1 MREKKT
7 MIFKDMLKRYHISPL
22 QYQDGVELEEKDYND
37 LYKMMLRYYA
47 VRKLTENY
55 EPPKID
61 KTLVDK
67 MNKSFESSLIPFEPE
82 ELFDILMIKK
92 GVKNYEDGE

>member
-1 MREKKT
+1 MT
-7 MIFKDMLKRYHISPL
+7 FKDMLKRYHISPL

-47 VRKLTENY
+47 VRKLTEDY

-61 KTLVDK
+61 KTLVEK
-67 MNKSFESSLIPFEPE
+67 MNKNFKSSLIPFEPE
-82 ELFDILMIKK
+82 ELFDILMIKR
-92 GVKNYEDGE
+92 GVNNNEDGQ

>member
-1 MREKKT
+1 M
-7 MIFKDMLKRYHISPL
+7 MFKDILKRYHISPL
-22 QYQDGVELEEKDYND
+22 QYNDGVELEEKDYND
-37 LYKMMLRYYA
+37 LYKMLLRYYA
-47 VRKLTENY
+47 VRRLTENY

-67 MNKSFESSLIPFEPE
+67 MNKNFESSLIPFEPE
-82 ELFDILMIKK
+82 ELFDILMSKK

>member
-1 MREKKT
+1 M
-7 MIFKDMLKRYHISPL
+7 FKDILKRYHISPL
-22 QYQDGVELEEKDYND
+22 QYNDGVEVEEKDYND
-37 LYKMMLRYYA
+37 LYKMLIRYYA

-61 KTLVDK
+61 KTLLDK
-67 MNKSFESSLIPFEPE
+67 MNKNFESSLIPFEPE
-82 ELFDILMIKK
+82 ELFDILMSKK

>member
-1 MREKKT
+1 MT
-7 MIFKDMLKRYHISPL
+7 FKDMLKRYHISPL

-47 VRKLTENY
+47 VRKLTEDY

-61 KTLVDK
+61 KTLVEK
-67 MNKSFESSLIPFEPE
+67 MNKNFKSSLIPFEPE

-92 GVKNYEDGE
+92 GVKNNEDGQ

>member
-1 MREKKT
+1 

>member
-1 MREKKT
+1 MT
-7 MIFKDMLKRYHISPL
+7 FKDMLKRYHISPL

>member
-1 MREKKT
+1 M
-7 MIFKDMLKRYHISPL
+7 FKDILKRYHISPL
-22 QYQDGVELEEKDYND
+22 QYNDGVELEEKDYND
-37 LYKMMLRYYA
+37 LYKMLLRYYA

-61 KTLVDK
+61 KTLLDK
-67 MNKSFESSLIPFEPE
+67 MNKNFESSLIPFEPE
-82 ELFDILMIKK
+82 ELFDILMSKK

>member
-1 MREKKT
+1 MT
-7 MIFKDMLKRYHISPL
+7 FKGMLKRYHISPL

-47 VRKLTENY
+47 VRKLTEDY

-61 KTLVDK
+61 KTLVEK
-67 MNKSFESSLIPFEPE
+67 MNKNFKSSLIPFEPE

-92 GVKNYEDGE
+92 GVKNNEDGQ

>member
-1 MREKKT
+1 MT
-7 MIFKDMLKRYHISPL
+7 FKDMLKRYHISPL

-55 EPPKID
+55 EAPKID